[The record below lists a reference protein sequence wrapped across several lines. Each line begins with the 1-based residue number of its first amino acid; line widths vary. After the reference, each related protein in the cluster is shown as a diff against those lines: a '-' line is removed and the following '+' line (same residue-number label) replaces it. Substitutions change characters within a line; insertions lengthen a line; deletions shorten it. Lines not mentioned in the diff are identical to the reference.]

1 MTEPDPYAKPE
12 GGYVSIWA
20 IPKDEPDPWCHHL
33 LIRAAYAMLE
43 AGKIPEA
50 NVLKILDDDSLRE
63 IIAYYGGYNV
73 KFKPGDR
80 CPACGETARPEWN
93 NTLPR
98 TA

>member
-63 IIAYYGGYNV
+63 IIAYSDPNGTTPYLA
-73 KFKPGDR
+73 PH
-80 CPACGETARPEWN
+80 RPREG
-93 NTLPR
+93 
-98 TA
+98 